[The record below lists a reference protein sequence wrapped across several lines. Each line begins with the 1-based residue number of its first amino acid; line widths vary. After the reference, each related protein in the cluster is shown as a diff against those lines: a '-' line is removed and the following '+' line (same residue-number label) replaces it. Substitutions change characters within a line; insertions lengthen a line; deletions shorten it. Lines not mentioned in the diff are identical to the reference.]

1 MIVLFTGIKISSNGK
16 IKPTEHQTMKF
27 ELVKEKNKSNAKDE
41 VSSLLE
47 TPKWTLDEI
56 ALSKTT
62 IEQIKEMIA
71 YVKNRDKL
79 LLEWEFNRFLKTGN
93 GLSIN
98 FFGLPGTGK
107 SITAEAIAKK
117 LETQIIKVNYG
128 ELESELVGGTSKNLS
143 KVFKLAEENQSL
155 LFFDEADAVLSKRI
169 SNLSQAADHGVNSA
183 KSTLLTLIDKF
194 NGVII
199 FATNLFENYDEA
211 FLRRII
217 FNVEFSVPDIE
228 MRTQLWQFHIS
239 EKVPKNI
246 SYERAAEISEG
257 LCGGDIRNITIKL
270 GLKLLVG
277 KVKVIDEEV
286 INEEIDKYKT
296 IKLRHKKINFPET
309 VVLENA
315 NNSNL
320 KEE

>member
-1 MIVLFTGIKISSNGK
+1 MNRSFFNVILGGFGGTD
-16 IKPTEHQTMKF
+16 QT
-27 ELVKEKNKSNAKDE
+27 S
-41 VSSLLE
+41 
-47 TPKWTLDEI
+47 
-56 ALSKTT
+56 SKTSK
-62 IEQIKEMIA
+62 EQKPVKRGIA
-71 YVKNRDKL
+71 D
-79 LLEWEFNRFLKTGN
+79 
-93 GLSIN
+93 
-98 FFGLPGTGK
+98 
-107 SITAEAIAKK
+107 
-117 LETQIIKVNYG
+117 
-128 ELESELVGGTSKNLS
+128 
-143 KVFKLAEENQSL
+143 
-155 LFFDEADAVLSKRI
+155 
-169 SNLSQAADHGVNSA
+169 
-183 KSTLLTLIDKF
+183 
-194 NGVII
+194 
-199 FATNLFENYDEA
+199 DEA

-217 FNVEFSVPDIE
+217 FNVEFPIPDIE

-277 KVKVIDEEV
+277 KVKAIDEEI

>member
-1 MIVLFTGIKISSNGK
+1 MVMPQASQMNITN
-16 IKPTEHQTMKF
+16 EHQKMKF
-27 ELVKEKNKSNAKDE
+27 EIVKDKKDSNSKDE
-41 VSSLLE
+41 ASSLIE
-47 TPKWTLDEI
+47 TPRWTLDEI
-56 ALSKTT
+56 ALSKST
-62 IEQIKEMIA
+62 IEQIEEMIA
-71 YVKNRDKL
+71 YVNNRDKL
-79 LLEWEFNRFLKTGN
+79 LSEWEFNRFLKTGN

-98 FFGLPGTGK
+98 FFGPPGTGK
-107 SITAEAIAKK
+107 SITAEAIAQK
-117 LETQIIKVNYG
+117 LGTNIIKVNYG

-143 KVFKLAEENQSL
+143 KIFKLAEEGNSL

-217 FNVEFSVPDIE
+217 FNVEFPVPDQE
-228 MRTQLWQFHIS
+228 MRTQLWEFHLSKKI
-239 EKVPKNI
+239 PRNI
-246 SYERAAEISEG
+246 SYEKAAEISEG

-277 KVKVIDEEV
+277 KTNVIDEV
-286 INEEIDKYKT
+286 LINDEINKYKT
-296 IKLRHKKINFPET
+296 IKLRHKKINLVET
-309 VVLENA
+309 VVIEDKNTSDLE
-315 NNSNL
+315 
-320 KEE
+320 EE

>member
-1 MIVLFTGIKISSNGK
+1 MKYEIVKDKQDSSS
-16 IKPTEHQTMKF
+16 
-27 ELVKEKNKSNAKDE
+27 KEQA
-41 VSSLLE
+41 SSLSE
-47 TPKWTLDEI
+47 APRWTLAEI
-56 ALSKTT
+56 ALSKSSL
-62 IEQIKEMIA
+62 EQIEEMIA

-79 LLEWEFNRFLKTGN
+79 LVEWEFNRFLKTGN

-98 FFGLPGTGK
+98 FFGPPGTGK
-107 SITAEAIAKK
+107 SITAEAIAQN
-117 LETQIIKVNYG
+117 LGMTIIKVNYG

-143 KVFKLAEENQSL
+143 KVFQEAEKSDSL

-183 KSTLLTLIDKF
+183 KSTLLTLMDKF

-217 FNVEFSVPDIE
+217 FNVEFPVPDRE
-228 MRTQLWQFHIS
+228 MRTQLWEFHLS
-239 EKVPKNI
+239 KNVPRNI

-277 KVKVIDEEV
+277 KTKVIDESV
-286 INEEIDKYKT
+286 INEQIKNYKT
-296 IKLRHKKINFPET
+296 IKLRHKKIN
-309 VVLENA
+309 LA
-315 NNSNL
+315 DLS
-320 KEE
+320 

>member
-1 MIVLFTGIKISSNGK
+1 MKYEIVKDKKDSSS
-16 IKPTEHQTMKF
+16 
-27 ELVKEKNKSNAKDE
+27 KEP
-41 VSSLLE
+41 VSSLSE
-47 TPKWTLDEI
+47 TPRWRLDEI
-56 ALSKTT
+56 ALSKSTL
-62 IEQIKEMIA
+62 EQIEEMIA

-79 LLEWEFNRFLKTGN
+79 LVEWEFNRFLKTGN

-98 FFGLPGTGK
+98 FFGPSGTGK
-107 SITAEAIAKK
+107 SITAEAIAQK
-117 LETQIIKVNYG
+117 LGMSIIKVNYG

-143 KVFKLAEENQSL
+143 KVFQEAEKSGSL

-217 FNVEFSVPDIE
+217 FNVEFPVPDME
-228 MRTQLWQFHIS
+228 MRTQLWKFHLS
-239 EKVPKNI
+239 KNVPRNI

-257 LCGGDIRNITIKL
+257 LCGGDIKNITIKL
-270 GLKLLVG
+270 GVKLSVG
-277 KVKVIDEEV
+277 KTQVIDESV
-286 INEEIDKYKT
+286 INEEINKYKT
-296 IKLRHKKINFPET
+296 IKLRHKKINLADA
-309 VVLENA
+309 VVVEDEKTSHLE
-315 NNSNL
+315 
-320 KEE
+320 EE

>member
-1 MIVLFTGIKISSNGK
+1 
-16 IKPTEHQTMKF
+16 MKY
-27 ELVKEKNKSNAKDE
+27 EIVKEKKNSNGKDE

-62 IEQIKEMIA
+62 IEQIEEMIA
-71 YVKNRDKL
+71 YVKNREKL

-107 SITAEAIAKK
+107 SITAEAIAQK
-117 LETQIIKVNYG
+117 LETKIIKVNYG

-143 KVFKLAEENQSL
+143 KIFRIAEENHSL

-169 SNLSQAADHGVNSA
+169 SNLSQAADYGVNSA
-183 KSTLLTLIDKF
+183 KSTLLTLMDKF

-217 FNVEFSVPDIE
+217 FNVEFPVPDIE

-239 EKVPKNI
+239 EKVPRNI
-246 SYERAAEISEG
+246 TYERAAEISEG

-277 KVKVIDEEV
+277 KAKAIDEEI
-286 INEEIDKYKT
+286 INEEINKYKT
-296 IKLRHKKINFPET
+296 IKLRHKKFNLAET
-309 VVLENA
+309 VVVENR

-320 KEE
+320 EEE